1 LLTLVSGSSL
11 QRRNAKQQSAVSG
24 RRFVPTVMDV
34 TLAAGRSESTPH
46 LLGEAMRHSE
56 SARVSA
62 RIQPPLIRKSR
73 KSTLLRS
80 ADSVTQ
86 TTQWRDLAPQ
96 PHWQKRREMWRR
108 ALPEAVGKQWA
119 SGGYRSHG
127 LCIPVTA
134 SRGGGTDRPSAVN
147 SVEKPGRP
155 VASKSAAGVARIERS
170 EIRES

>member
-1 LLTLVSGSSL
+1 LFPVHRFSDATPSNKALSRAGV
-11 QRRNAKQQSAVSG
+11 
-24 RRFVPTVMDV
+24 FVPTVMAV

-86 TTQWRDLAPQ
+86 TTQWRDFAPP

-108 ALPEAVGKQWA
+108 ALPEAVGKRWI
-119 SGGYRSHG
+119 SVPRIVY
-127 LCIPVTA
+127 PVTA
-134 SRGGGTDRPSAVN
+134 SRGGGTDRPSPVN
-147 SVEKPGRP
+147 SVEKPGRL